1 MKLKILLLLF
11 GFHDDGHQQGR
22 SSKYFPRSS
31 MGAVASVVSGL
42 AGEVLRPRHAPSA
55 GPRDQDADLVFRPG
69 LTVAQLLDS
78 CAAHLDSAKLPPPLP
93 RSWSPS
99 FPPHTSPPPG
109 TDTTGDTALPRVPR

>member
-1 MKLKILLLLF
+1 
-11 GFHDDGHQQGR
+11 
-22 SSKYFPRSS
+22 

-69 LTVAQLLDS
+69 QTVAQLLDS
-78 CAAHLDSAKLPPPLP
+78 CAAHLDSAQLPPPLP

-99 FPPHTSPPPG
+99 FPPHTSPASG
-109 TDTTGDTALPRVPR
+109 TDTTGAKTTEKYPRTIYLFCNFSCIKIVDRKKSCCAMAIVS

>member
-1 MKLKILLLLF
+1 
-11 GFHDDGHQQGR
+11 
-22 SSKYFPRSS
+22 

-69 LTVAQLLDS
+69 LTVGQLLDS
-78 CAAHLDSAKLPPPLP
+78 CAAHLDSAQLPPPLP

-99 FPPHTSPPPG
+99 FPPHTSPPPD
-109 TDTTGDTALPRVPR
+109 TDTTGETRHSPECQDNREISSYYLSTFFAISAA

>member
-1 MKLKILLLLF
+1 
-11 GFHDDGHQQGR
+11 
-22 SSKYFPRSS
+22 

-78 CAAHLDSAKLPPPLP
+78 CAAHLDSAQLPPPLP

-99 FPPHTSPPPG
+99 FPPHTSPASG
-109 TDTTGDTALPRVPR
+109 TDTTGAKTTEKYHPRTIHLFCNFSCIKIVDRKNHVVQ

>member
-1 MKLKILLLLF
+1 
-11 GFHDDGHQQGR
+11 
-22 SSKYFPRSS
+22 

-78 CAAHLDSAKLPPPLP
+78 CAAHLDSAQLPPPLP

-109 TDTTGDTALPRVPR
+109 TDTTGDTALPRVPRQQKNIILVLSTCFANSAA

>member
-1 MKLKILLLLF
+1 
-11 GFHDDGHQQGR
+11 
-22 SSKYFPRSS
+22 

-78 CAAHLDSAKLPPPLP
+78 CAAHLDSAQLPPPLP

-99 FPPHTSPPPG
+99 FPPHTSPSPG
-109 TDTTGDTALPRVPR
+109 TDTTGETRHCPECQDNREISSYYPLVLQFQLHKNS

>member
-1 MKLKILLLLF
+1 
-11 GFHDDGHQQGR
+11 
-22 SSKYFPRSS
+22 

-69 LTVAQLLDS
+69 QTVAQLLDS
-78 CAAHLDSAKLPPPLP
+78 CAAHLDSAQLPPPLP

-109 TDTTGDTALPRVPR
+109 TDITGNTALPRVPRQQRNIILVLSTCFAISAA

>member
-1 MKLKILLLLF
+1 
-11 GFHDDGHQQGR
+11 
-22 SSKYFPRSS
+22 

-78 CAAHLDSAKLPPPLP
+78 CAAHLDSAQLPPPLP

-109 TDTTGDTALPRVPR
+109 TDITGANRDISSYYLLVFSCIKIVDRKNHDVQWQLLVDR